1 MNSGL
6 RVATSRE
13 RLAMAAIIL
22 AALLLVWQLVAAAR
36 ITPTA
41 PLARATPVRGAAP
54 MPRTDKALTAEAIA
68 AAVARDPFSATREP
82 PAVPYRLAEPEQ
94 ASDVTGET
102 VPIEAAPLPDV
113 RGTAVGPAGD
123 AFAMCA
129 WDGGPVMVVR
139 AGDTLGP
146 YTVLTIERARV
157 TFRDGAGRR
166 VTVDAIAS
174 PDGTAP

>member
-1 MNSGL
+1 MSSGR

-13 RLAMAAIIL
+13 RLAMAATIA
-22 AALLLVWQLVAAAR
+22 AALLFVWQLMAAAR
-36 ITPTA
+36 VTATA
-41 PLARATPVRGAAP
+41 PLAAATPIRGAAP
-54 MPRTDKALTAEAIA
+54 SPSTDESLTAEGIA
-68 AAVARDPFSATREP
+68 DAVARDPFSATREA
-82 PAVPYRLAEPEQ
+82 PAAPYRLAESEA
-94 ASDVTGET
+94 ASDVTEET
-102 VPIEAAPLPDV
+102 GPSEAASLPDV

-129 WDGGPVMVVR
+129 WGDGPVVVVR